1 MTTRRLRKTKVTV
14 RMPWRANGPSADKK
28 HALRRVRAANGLLWP
43 SRRLDSRAW
52 MRAAEAPQCS

>member
-28 HALRRVRAANGLLWP
+28 ALRRVKAANGLLWP
-43 SRRLDSRAW
+43 SRQLELASLDARGQ
-52 MRAAEAPQCS
+52 EPQCS